1 LNCMVRSIEE
11 GLSERKVDKE
21 QERERDAA
29 NEEIAKDSVVATA
42 DEETSEGGEKKKGTG
57 LRSRKNTPKK

>member
-1 LNCMVRSIEE
+1 MVRSIEE

-29 NEEIAKDSVVATA
+29 NEEEAGDRVVASG
-42 DEETSEGGEKKKGTG
+42 DEESSEGGDKKKGSG

>member
-1 LNCMVRSIEE
+1 MVRSIEE

-29 NEEIAKDSVVATA
+29 NEEEAGDRVAVA
-42 DEETSEGGEKKKGTG
+42 SEDETSEGGDKKKASG
-57 LRSRKNTPKK
+57 LRSRKGAPRK